1 MRAAGGLRK
10 VERGQALLPRGWVGV
25 RVELR
30 TSCSH
35 WQTHLRPHGTFP
47 AGPGNVAPT
56 CSSPGA
62 QPCPSAV
69 HPELKALL
77 AAPSPVLRNS
87 TWNSPHTPAD
97 LQGGARL
104 LPDPRPLLP
113 RAPLTAPPTPSPCL
127 VMPTTTRILHLR
139 TPRAPRDMAP
149 LPRPSSESLTTP
161 LLSRREPPTHP
172 SAQQLPGRA
181 DHGPPDFAS
190 IGAVPSHRTQ
200 DSQAVWM
207 SQPPRP
213 LPGAIL
219 LSVPKGPRRFHA
231 HRSLA
236 GVGKVWPA
244 PRGKGGFYI
253 LDSFN
258 QSQYFVT
265 CNSPFCVHKTKFYRN
280 AAMPIHDLWLM
291 ALALPG

>member
-1 MRAAGGLRK
+1 MAPFQQDLGMRPPPAVPQGLSP
-10 VERGQALLPRGWVGV
+10 APL
-25 RVELR
+25 LR
-30 TSCSH
+30 TLNSRLCWPPYLLS
-35 WQTHLRPHGTFP
+35 WETLLGTVPTPLR
-47 AGPGNVAPT
+47 T
-56 CSSPGA
+56 C
-62 QPCPSAV
+62 
-69 HPELKALL
+69 
-77 AAPSPVLRNS
+77 
-87 TWNSPHTPAD
+87 
-97 LQGGARL
+97 GGAGL

-161 LLSRREPPTHP
+161 LLSHREPPTHP
-172 SAQQLPGRA
+172 SAQHLPGRA

-231 HRSLA
+231 RRSLA

-244 PRGKGGFYI
+244 PRGKGGFYV

-265 CNSPFCVHKTKFYRN
+265 CNSPFRGHKVLSECSH
-280 AAMPIHDLWLM
+280 AHL
-291 ALALPG
+291 